1 MAETSHRFTRIVLH
15 PYQVDVLHNH
25 VHLPLVFLCGPPGTG
40 KTLVLV
46 VRALDWLD
54 RGWHVHILCLW
65 KESLA
70 ASQLIV
76 HQLQQSA
83 GQAGQN
89 VHLHVFD
96 FDVEG
101 QVEEAVKCLVA
112 AASQGPLCVIVD
124 EATREYSHE

>member
-25 VHLPLVFLCGPPGTG
+25 LPLVFLTGPPGTG

-46 VRALDWLD
+46 VRALDWLH
-54 RGWHVHILCLW
+54 RGWHVHVLCLW
-65 KESLA
+65 VSSLA

-83 GQAGQN
+83 GQAGQH

-96 FDVEG
+96 LDKDG

-124 EATREYSHE
+124 EATRGAR